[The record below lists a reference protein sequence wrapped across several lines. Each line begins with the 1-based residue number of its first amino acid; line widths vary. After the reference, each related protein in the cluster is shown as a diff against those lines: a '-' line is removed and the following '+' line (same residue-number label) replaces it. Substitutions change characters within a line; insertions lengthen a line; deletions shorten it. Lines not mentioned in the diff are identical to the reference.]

1 MYEDDL
7 FLLPKKTRMP
17 SSKRSRRST
26 DLIKSHDKISD
37 MIQCVL
43 EKPVWTLGSRKLSL

>member
-7 FLLPKKTRMP
+7 ILSPKITRMP

-26 DLIKSHDKISD
+26 DLTKSHDKISD
-37 MIQCVL
+37 MIHCVL
-43 EKPVWTLGSRKLSL
+43 EKPVRTLGSRKLSL